1 MSAATTYAGVRET
14 RRTLRVVYALAATE
28 VRRMPRNLFLPLGLA
43 FALWLL
49 LGEIDP
55 ATEDWAGSSYE
66 GMAVSSVSLM
76 WGISVTAA
84 IAFQRERVPVALA
97 AAVPEVVRALARL
110 LAMLP
115 LVGLGGAF
123 AAFVAW
129 RQRDLGGLTLG
140 TEPGR
145 TFEALH
151 STPELLQ
158 HVALAVLAVALG
170 AALGRRM
177 AHLAAVIPVLFL
189 VWYLAGA
196 LYWLYGH
203 PAVMPYSVIQVQPVL
218 VPVGPADADPLT
230 FPGHWLLSPP
240 NEYQDGWSRHFVST
254 SLAWWHNGW
263 LIGLAQLL
271 LAAALPSGT
280 VRRSLLVGGVL
291 LAVGCAV
298 AEARVIP

>member
-1 MSAATTYAGVRET
+1 MSAATTYAGVREAPG
-14 RRTLRVVYALAATE
+14 TLRVVCALAATE
-28 VRRMPRNLFLPLGLA
+28 VRRVPRNLFLPLGLA

-76 WGISVTAA
+76 WGISVAAA
-84 IAFQRERVPVALA
+84 IAFQRERVPVALG

-115 LVGLGGAF
+115 LLGLVGGF
-123 AAFVAW
+123 AALVAW
-129 RQRDLGGLTLG
+129 RQRDLGGLTVG
-140 TEPGR
+140 EEPGR
-145 TFEALH
+145 TLEALQT
-151 STPELLQ
+151 TPELLQ

-177 AHLAAVIPVLFL
+177 AHLAAVIPLLFL
-189 VWYLAGA
+189 LWYLAGA
-196 LYWLYGH
+196 FYWLYGH
-203 PAVMPYSVIQVQPVL
+203 PAVTPFSVIQVQPVL
-218 VPVGPADADPLT
+218 VPIGPADADPLA
-230 FPGHWLLSPP
+230 FPDHWLLAAP

-263 LIGLAQLL
+263 LLGLAQLL

-280 VRRSLLVGGVL
+280 LRRCLLVGGVL
-291 LAVGCAV
+291 MAVVSAV
-298 AEARVIP
+298 AEVRVIP

>member
-1 MSAATTYAGVRET
+1 MSAATTYAGVREAPG
-14 RRTLRVVYALAATE
+14 TLRVVCALAVTE
-28 VRRMPRNLFLPLGLA
+28 VRRVPRNLFLPLGLA

-76 WGISVTAA
+76 WGISVAAA
-84 IAFQRERVPVALA
+84 IAFQRERVPVALG

-115 LVGLGGAF
+115 LLGLVGGF
-123 AAFVAW
+123 AALVAW
-129 RQRDLGGLTLG
+129 RQRDLGGLTVG
-140 TEPGR
+140 EEPGR
-145 TFEALH
+145 TLEALQT
-151 STPELLQ
+151 TPELLQ

-177 AHLAAVIPVLFL
+177 AHLAAVIPLLFL
-189 VWYLAGA
+189 LWYLAGA
-196 LYWLYGH
+196 FYWLYGH
-203 PAVMPYSVIQVQPVL
+203 PAVTPFSVIQVQPVL
-218 VPVGPADADPLT
+218 VPIGPADADPLA
-230 FPGHWLLSPP
+230 FPDHWLLAAP

-263 LIGLAQLL
+263 LLGLAQLL

-280 VRRSLLVGGVL
+280 LRRCLLVGGVL
-291 LAVGCAV
+291 LAVVSAV
-298 AEARVIP
+298 AEVRVIP

>member
-1 MSAATTYAGVRET
+1 MSAATTYAGVREAPG
-14 RRTLRVVYALAATE
+14 TLRVVCALAATE
-28 VRRMPRNLFLPLGLA
+28 VRRVPRNLFLPLGLA

-66 GMAVSSVSLM
+66 GMAVSSVSLL
-76 WGISVTAA
+76 WGISVAAA
-84 IAFQRERVPVALA
+84 IAFQRERVPVALG

-115 LVGLGGAF
+115 LLGLVGGF
-123 AAFVAW
+123 AALVAW
-129 RQRDLGGLTLG
+129 RQRDLGGLTVG
-140 TEPGR
+140 EEPGR
-145 TFEALH
+145 TLEALQT
-151 STPELLQ
+151 TPELLQ

-177 AHLAAVIPVLFL
+177 AHLAAVIPLLFL
-189 VWYLAGA
+189 LWYLAGA
-196 LYWLYGH
+196 FYWLYGH
-203 PAVMPYSVIQVQPVL
+203 PAVTPFSVIQVQPVL
-218 VPVGPADADPLT
+218 VPIGPADADPLA
-230 FPGHWLLSPP
+230 FPDDWLLAAP

-263 LIGLAQLL
+263 LLGLAQLL

-280 VRRSLLVGGVL
+280 LRRCLLVGGVL
-291 LAVGCAV
+291 LAVVSAV
-298 AEARVIP
+298 AEVRVIP